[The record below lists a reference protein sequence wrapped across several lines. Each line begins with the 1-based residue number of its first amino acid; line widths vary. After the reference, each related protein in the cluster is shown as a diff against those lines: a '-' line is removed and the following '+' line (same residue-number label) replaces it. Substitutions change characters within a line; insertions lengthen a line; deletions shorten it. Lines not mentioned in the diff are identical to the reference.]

1 MSRTSRNFVVAY
13 ILLVGIPLLCLAG
26 VLKAGRSVSAPI
38 SVDGTWKIEA
48 DTSSLAGQP
57 CGKALLAVSGSPVV
71 ISQSG
76 KGLAF
81 TSNNPAKTV
90 GSGLIEGTN
99 VTASFQT
106 STVASAGC
114 NSDSRVIMTATVN
127 PKSEPRTLAG
137 SFTASDCA
145 SCGTLQFHASRQPKA
160 QSGGSH

>member
-1 MSRTSRNFVVAY
+1 MPHTSRNFVIAY

-26 VLKAGRSVSAPI
+26 VLKAGRSISAPV

-48 DTSSLAGQP
+48 DTSSLAGRP
-57 CGKALLAVSGSPVV
+57 CGNGLLAVSGSSVV

-76 KGLAF
+76 KGLVV
-81 TSNNPAKTV
+81 TSNNPAKTP

-106 STVASAGC
+106 STLASAGC
-114 NSDSRVIMTATVN
+114 NSDSRVIITAAVN
-127 PKSEPRTLAG
+127 PKSEPRTLSG
-137 SFTASDCA
+137 SLTASDCA
-145 SCGTLQFHASRQPKA
+145 SCGTLQFHAWRQPKA